1 MVAQDKFL
9 RLRDDPGLFGRGYL
23 PVSLMSTTTAALNEV
38 ESPQARVDSF
48 YRPGLDIL
56 RALAFLLVF
65 VAHGLVSELD
75 KPTQLGAIGRAGEF
89 GVCVFFFLS
98 SYLITELLL
107 REKRETHTIHIP
119 AFYARRILRIWPLYF
134 AMIGVGWF
142 YGLFSPTHSV
152 SLAWGAALMLLF
164 TNWYTAGHGY
174 PPGFL
179 FPLWSISLEEQFY
192 LVWPCIVKYLSPG
205 SLLGISTVLMTT
217 AYLTLARL
225 LHQGATLD
233 PGIWVNSLVQFQ
245 FFALGTMT
253 AIVLRGHVPRLS
265 LAVRWGLFVAGLL
278 CMRAAQAAAYSDDK
292 VLPHD
297 LLHIGPRFL
306 IALPGCLCLF
316 FSCLQLPAGR
326 LQKPF
331 VYLGKISYGLY
342 IFHVLWL
349 GVVRDVLK
357 HFAGGHLSSLAYQ
370 LIVMAIALPATVVT
384 GMLSYQYLESPF
396 LRFKKRFTFVRSRP
410 V

>member
-1 MVAQDKFL
+1 
-9 RLRDDPGLFGRGYL
+9 
-23 PVSLMSTTTAALNEV
+23 V
-38 ESPQARVDSF
+38 EQTQTRVDAF

-65 VAHGLVSELD
+65 VAHGLVWHLD

-89 GVCVFFFLS
+89 GVAIFFFLS

-107 REKRETHTIHIP
+107 REKRDTHTILIP

-134 AMIGVGWF
+134 AMIGLGWF
-142 YGLFSPTHSV
+142 YGLFSPSHHL
-152 SLAWGAALMLLF
+152 SLVWGASLMLLF

-192 LVWPCIVKYLSPG
+192 LLWPCIVKYLGPG
-205 SLLGISTVLMTT
+205 SLLGISSLLMTV
-217 AYLTLARL
+217 AYLTLGRL
-225 LHQGATLD
+225 LRQGQTLD

-253 AIVLRGHVPRLS
+253 AIVLRGRVPNLGKP
-265 LAVRWGLFVAGLL
+265 VRWALFAIGLL
-278 CMRAAQAAAYSDDK
+278 CLRAAQAAVFTNDP
-292 VLPHD
+292 VLPHEFI
-297 LLHIGPRFL
+297 HIAPRYL

-316 FSCLQLPAGR
+316 FGCLQLPAGR
-326 LQKPF
+326 LQRPF
-331 VYLGKISYGLY
+331 IYLGKISYGLY
-342 IFHVLWL
+342 VFHVLWL
-349 GVVRDVLK
+349 GVSRDLLQ
-357 HFAGGHLSSLAYQ
+357 HFLGSRISPLASQ
-370 LIVMAIALPATVVT
+370 LGAMAIALPATIAT
-384 GMLSYQYLESPF
+384 GMLSYRYLESPF
-396 LRFKKRFTFVRSRP
+396 LRLKKRFTVVRSRP

>member
-1 MVAQDKFL
+1 MGYLDG
-9 RLRDDPGLFGRGYL
+9 PGLPL
-23 PVSLMSTTTAALNEV
+23 PGGTYWCTQMSTTAAVVNEV
-38 ESPQARVDSF
+38 ERPPTRVDSF

-65 VAHGLVSELD
+65 VAHGLVTELD

-107 REKRETHTIHIP
+107 REERETSTIHIP
-119 AFYARRILRIWPLYF
+119 AFYVRRILRIWPLYF
-134 AMIGVGWF
+134 AMIAVGWL
-142 YGLFSPTHSV
+142 YGLFSPTHTV
-152 SLAWGAALMLLF
+152 TLAWGAALMLLF
-164 TNWYTAGHGY
+164 TNWYTVGHGY

-205 SLLGISTVLMTT
+205 SLMGVSTLLMTA

-225 LHQGATLD
+225 LHQGQILD

-253 AIVLRGHVPRLS
+253 AIVLRGRVPKLS
-265 LAVRWGLFVAGLL
+265 KPVRWGLFVAGLL
-278 CMRAAQAAAYSDDK
+278 CMRAAQAAVFSNDR

-297 LLHIGPRFL
+297 LLHIGPRYL

-331 VYLGKISYGLY
+331 LYLGKISYGLY
-342 IFHVLWL
+342 VFHVLWL
-349 GVVRDVLK
+349 GLVRDALR
-357 HFAGGHLSSLAYQ
+357 HLGGGYLSPVAFQ

>member
-1 MVAQDKFL
+1 MAGGASRCKQ
-9 RLRDDPGLFGRGYL
+9 
-23 PVSLMSTTTAALNEV
+23 MSTIAAVVNEV
-38 ESPQARVDSF
+38 ERPQTRVDTF

-65 VAHGLVSELD
+65 VAHGLVSHLD
-75 KPTQLGAIGRAGEF
+75 QPTQLGAIGRAGEF
-89 GVCVFFFLS
+89 GVCIFFFLS

-107 REKRETHTIHIP
+107 REKRETSTIHIP
-119 AFYARRILRIWPLYF
+119 AFYVRRILRIWPLYF

-142 YGLFSPTHSV
+142 YGLFSPNHTV

-164 TNWYTAGHGY
+164 TNWYTVGHGY

-179 FPLWSISLEEQFY
+179 FPLWSVSLEEQFY
-192 LVWPCIVKYLSPG
+192 LLWPCMVKYLSPG
-205 SLLGISTVLMTT
+205 SLLGVSTMLMTA

-225 LHQGATLD
+225 LHQGQILD

-245 FFALGTMT
+245 YFALGTMT
-253 AIVLRGHVPRLS
+253 AVVLRGRVPNFS
-265 LAVRWGLFVAGLL
+265 KPMRWALFAAGLL
-278 CMRAAQAAAYSDDK
+278 CLRAAQAAVYSNDPS
-292 VLPHD
+292 LPHD
-297 LLHIGPRFL
+297 LLHIGPRYL

-316 FSCLQLPAGR
+316 LSCLQLPAGK

-331 VYLGKISYGLY
+331 IYLGKISYGLY
-342 IFHVLWL
+342 VFHVLWL
-349 GVVRDVLK
+349 GLVRDLLTHV
-357 HFAGGHLSSLAYQ
+357 ASSHLSPLAFQ
-370 LIVMAIALPATVVT
+370 LTAMAIALPATVLT

-396 LRFKKRFTFVRSRP
+396 LRLKKRFTFVRSRP

>member
-1 MVAQDKFL
+1 
-9 RLRDDPGLFGRGYL
+9 
-23 PVSLMSTTTAALNEV
+23 MSTTAAVLTEV
-38 ESPQARVDSF
+38 EKPQARVESF

-65 VAHGLVSELD
+65 VAHGLVNELD
-75 KPTQLGAIGRAGEF
+75 EPTQLGAIGRAGEF

-119 AFYARRILRIWPLYF
+119 AFYVRRILRIWPLYF
-134 AMIGVGWF
+134 AMIGVGWL
-142 YGLFSPTHSV
+142 YGLFSPTHTV

-192 LVWPCIVKYLSPG
+192 LVWPCIVKYLGPG
-205 SLLGISTVLMTT
+205 SLLGICAVLMTT

-225 LHQGATLD
+225 LHQGAVLD

-253 AIVLRGHVPRLS
+253 AIALRGHVPRLS
-265 LAVRWGLFVAGLL
+265 RAMRVALFVAGLL
-278 CMRAAQAAAYSDDK
+278 CMRAAQAAVYSEDP

-297 LLHIGPRFL
+297 MLHIGPRYL

-316 FSCLQLPAGR
+316 FSCLALPAGR
-326 LQKPF
+326 LQRPF

-342 IFHVLWL
+342 VFHVLWL
-349 GVVRDVLK
+349 GAARDLLL
-357 HFAGGHLSSLAYQ
+357 HLGGSRLSSLAFQ
-370 LIVMAIALPATVVT
+370 LIVMAIALPGTVVT
-384 GMLSYQYLESPF
+384 GMLSYRYLESPF